1 MYVKVILVLAVLS
14 CTVAAPIEV
23 LQAWLSSDEGARR
36 EDVTNTLSTTSLD
49 SSLENHFEITL
60 EERQVFDG
68 IGGSFMR
75 AGAFVL
81 NELPAKQQ
89 ESLLHDLFDPVDG
102 ARFTVGKIPI
112 AATDFGIPEWYTYAD
127 EPQDESLPNFSI
139 EKDLD
144 YKMGKYSLP

>member
-1 MYVKVILVLAVLS
+1 MVIFRWRS
-14 CTVAAPIEV
+14 T
-23 LQAWLSSDEGARR
+23 QRR
-36 EDVTNTLSTTSLD
+36 CHQHTL
-49 SSLENHFEITL
+49 HH
-60 EERQVFDG
+60 
-68 IGGSFMR
+68 
-75 AGAFVL
+75 L